1 MKYQEYKYLNLPKI
15 AEDVLAYWQE
25 NNIFEKSLELREG
38 APEFVFYE
46 GPPSANGAPGIHHMM
61 ARTIKDIVC
70 RYQSLQGK
78 YVARKAGWDTHG
90 LPVELGVEKS
100 KGITKEDIGKTI
112 SVEEYNQACRTEVMK
127 YKDLW
132 DDLTVKMGYWVNLD
146 DPYITFDN
154 KYIETLWYLLSVLYK
169 KGLIYKGYTIQPF
182 SPAAGTGLS
191 SHELNQPGTYRD
203 VKDTTLTAQ
212 FKVQKNAE
220 SAKLFEHVAEG
231 EELFYLAWTTT
242 PWTLPSNTALAVGPK
257 IEYVLVSTYNPYTF
271 KKINVILG
279 KPLMHSFFPEKN
291 ADLSM
296 DEYEEGQ
303 KQIPYKV
310 LAEFTGKD
318 LAGTR
323 YEQLLP
329 YVQPTDGDAFRV
341 ITGNFVT
348 TEDGTGIV
356 HIAPSF
362 GADDFKV
369 AKENGIGSLKLVD
382 NRGRFVPE
390 MGEFAG
396 RFVKSEYY
404 ADDDPLRKESVDVEI
419 VIKLKKENR
428 AFKAEKH
435 THSYPHCWRTDKPI
449 LYYPLDSWFIK
460 TTDVKDRLIEL
471 NKTINWKPKSTG
483 EGRFGNW
490 LENTAYLGKQR
501 SRRRDDYWFCRRTKK
516 RDREIYSCR
525 ANDRE
530 SFGQFCRRRYEQSQ
544 LREF

>member
-1 MKYQEYKYLNLPKI
+1 MKYQEYKYLNLPQI

-38 APEFVFYE
+38 APDFVFYE

-169 KGLIYKGYTIQPF
+169 KGLIYKGHTIQPF

-191 SHELNQPGTYRD
+191 SHELNQPGSYRD

-242 PWTLPSNTALAVGPK
+242 PWTLPSNTALAVGSK

-291 ADLSM
+291 AGLSM

-318 LAGTR
+318 LEGTR

-362 GADDFKV
+362 TW
-369 AKENGIGSLKLVD
+369 
-382 NRGRFVPE
+382 
-390 MGEFAG
+390 
-396 RFVKSEYY
+396 Y
-404 ADDDPLRKESVDVEI
+404 
-419 VIKLKKENR
+419 
-428 AFKAEKH
+428 
-435 THSYPHCWRTDKPI
+435 
-449 LYYPLDSWFIK
+449 
-460 TTDVKDRLIEL
+460 
-471 NKTINWKPKSTG
+471 
-483 EGRFGNW
+483 W
-490 LENTAYLGKQR
+490 LSYLGR
-501 SRRRDDYWFCRRTKK
+501 
-516 RDREIYSCR
+516 
-525 ANDRE
+525 
-530 SFGQFCRRRYEQSQ
+530 
-544 LREF
+544 